1 MKAYQQSSTPVAKSQ
16 EDIRRLLG
24 KYKADGV
31 QFSEDWKEMLLLIRF
46 LYTLNGRQHT
56 VLFKVPIPKAETHTP
71 GRSQRRTDTQIQKV
85 QEQYE
90 RGIWRAVFWAIK
102 SRLESV
108 EFGIETFEEA
118 FLSHFEIPG
127 SGTSIGEVIIPRLE
141 AGNLFLLEGG
151 K

>member
-16 EDIRRLLG
+16 EDIRRILS

-31 QFSEDWKEMLLLIRF
+31 QFSEDWTKMLLMIRF
-46 LYTLNGRQHT
+46 LYTVGKVQYS
-56 VLFKVPIPKAETHTP
+56 VLFKVPIPKAETQSNA
-71 GRSQRRTDTQIQKV
+71 GRVRKSSQILKL

-102 SRLESV
+102 SRMESV
-108 EFGIETFEEA
+108 DFGIESFEEA

-127 SGTSIGEVIIPRLE
+127 TTQQIGELLLPRLE
-141 AGNLFLLEGG
+141 TGNLMRLRQ
-151 K
+151 

>member
-16 EDIRRLLG
+16 EDIRRILS

-31 QFSEDWKEMLLLIRF
+31 QFSEDWTKMLLMIRF
-46 LYTLNGRQHT
+46 LYTIGKVQYS
-56 VLFKVPIPKAETHTP
+56 VLFKVPIPKAEPLTP
-71 GRSQRRTDTQIQKV
+71 GRGQQRSPSQLLKV

-108 EFGIETFEEA
+108 EFGIETFQEA
-118 FLSHFEIPG
+118 FLSHFELPG
-127 SGTSIGEVIIPRLE
+127 TDRQIGDILIPRLE
-141 AGNLFLLEGG
+141 TGHLRLAD
-151 K
+151 